1 MQYRLLGRSGL
12 KVSPLALGAMMF
24 GGPAGAATSERI
36 IRKAFDA
43 GINTLDT
50 ADQYN
55 TGRSE
60 EVCGEALHD
69 TRRNWILATKVA
81 NSMGPSPNQSGLSR
95 RWINLALEG
104 SLKRLRTDYVDI
116 YYLHREDPNTPL
128 EEPVAAMGDLVRQ
141 GKIRFFGLS
150 NFRSWRVAEICA
162 ICDRLGI
169 GRPIV
174 SQPYY
179 NAMNR
184 MPEVEHLPACA
195 YYGVGI
201 MPYSPLAR
209 GVLSGK
215 YEPGAPP
222 AQDTRAGRQDKRI
235 MEAEWR
241 EESLQIAQT
250 IKRHAQGKGITAGQF
265 AVNWVLNNALVAACI
280 IGPRT
285 EAQLDEYTGALAYRF
300 DADDEKL
307 VDRLVTPG
315 HPSTPGYN
323 DPQYPIEGRV
333 PRTSVPRVADEPVL
347 Y

>member
-1 MQYRLLGRSGL
+1 MEYRLLGRSGL
-12 KVSPLALGAMMF
+12 KVSPLCLGAMMF
-24 GGPAGAATSERI
+24 GGPADAATSERI

-55 TGRSE
+55 AGSSE
-60 EVCGEALHD
+60 EVCGQAIKG
-69 TRRNWILATKVA
+69 RRQDWILATKVA
-81 NSMGPSPNQSGLSR
+81 NSMGSDPNRSGLSR
-95 RWINLALEG
+95 RWIFLALEA
-104 SLKRLRTDYVDI
+104 SLKRLGTGYIDI
-116 YYLHREDPNTPL
+116 YYLHREDQNTPL
-128 EEPVAAMGDLVRQ
+128 ETTVSAMGDLIRE
-141 GKIRFFGLS
+141 GKIRFFGVS

-169 GRPIV
+169 DRPVV

-195 YYGVGI
+195 HFGLGI

-215 YEPGAPP
+215 YEPGVPP
-222 AQDTRAGRQDKRI
+222 PQDTRAGRNDKRI
-235 MEAEWR
+235 LEAEYR
-241 EESLQIAQT
+241 PESLEIAQ
-250 IKRHAQGKGITAGQF
+250 IVKKHAAAKGITAGQF
-265 AVNWVLNNALVAACI
+265 ALNWVLNNALVTAAV

-285 EAQLDEYTGALAYRF
+285 EAHLDDYLGALSYRF
-300 DADDEKL
+300 DAEDEKL
-307 VDRLVTPG
+307 VDSLVTPG

-323 DPQYPIEGRV
+323 DPQYPIEGRI
-333 PRTSVPRVADEPVL
+333 PRTASVRRPDEPIL